1 MAHTTYAS
9 ALADE
14 QVRHM
19 QWVQQITLP
28 NGARP
33 RTFGS
38 PLRFSGQGF
47 PVRRD
52 PPALGQHNDEI
63 LALSR
68 SVAIAR

>member
-1 MAHTTYAS
+1 
-9 ALADE
+9 
-14 QVRHM
+14 M

-28 NGARP
+28 NGART

-63 LALSR
+63 LTPSR
-68 SVAIAR
+68 ELGDRKMSKLIPERSCLT

>member
-1 MAHTTYAS
+1 
-9 ALADE
+9 
-14 QVRHM
+14 M

-28 NGARP
+28 NGART

-47 PVRRD
+47 PIRLD

-63 LALSR
+63 LAHSR
-68 SVAIAR
+68 SAAIES